1 MIVGRPGEGA
11 TTGSVQE
18 YCVPDPKD
26 FAFRE
31 HTLLVRQS
39 YPFAVVARRPPD
51 SMVRIGKATD
61 RTGFD
66 KTSVRDYESPAAV
79 RERPGDVAVEFSQ
92 FSGEVGDDAIRMLTN
107 IGRVSAK
114 ASVERYL
121 HVRRHGRQQFK
132 LTVDGKSHR
141 NTGFECARDRT
152 GKDLVESRHSRAN
165 PPGKVNAGL
174 REMLTG
180 FRSHG
185 VSSMLNES
193 GGHSR
198 NLVRRLFC
206 RLRRAAIQ
214 RTRTS
219 MGLREDWPG
228 AHPGVFYVVE
238 TNALRDREDSVR
250 QLR

>member
-1 MIVGRPGEGA
+1 
-11 TTGSVQE
+11 
-18 YCVPDPKD
+18 
-26 FAFRE
+26 
-31 HTLLVRQS
+31 
-39 YPFAVVARRPPD
+39 
-51 SMVRIGKATD
+51 MVRIGKATD
-61 RTGFD
+61 RAGFD

-79 RERPGDVAVEFSQ
+79 RERPGYIKVKCGQ

-107 IGRVSAK
+107 IARVSAK

-121 HVRRHGRQQFK
+121 HVRRHGSKPFD
-132 LTVDGKSHR
+132 LMVDGKSHR

-152 GKDLVESRHSRAN
+152 GIDLVESRHSRAN
-165 PPGKVNAGL
+165 PPGEVDAGL

-206 RLRRAAIQ
+206 RLGRAAIQ
-214 RTRTS
+214 RPRTS

-238 TNALRDREDSVR
+238 TNASRDREDSVR

>member
-1 MIVGRPGEGA
+1 
-11 TTGSVQE
+11 
-18 YCVPDPKD
+18 
-26 FAFRE
+26 
-31 HTLLVRQS
+31 
-39 YPFAVVARRPPD
+39 
-51 SMVRIGKATD
+51 MVRIGKATD

-66 KTSVRDYESPAAV
+66 KTSVRDYESPAAF
-79 RERPGDVAVEFSQ
+79 RERPGDVAVKNGQ

-107 IGRVSAK
+107 IGRESAK
-114 ASVERYL
+114 ASVKIYL
-121 HVRRHGRQQFK
+121 HVRRHGRQQFD
-132 LTVDGKSHR
+132 LMVNCKSHR

-152 GKDLVESRHSRAN
+152 GIDLVESRHSRAN
-165 PPGKVNAGL
+165 PPGEVDAGL

-214 RTRTS
+214 RPRTS